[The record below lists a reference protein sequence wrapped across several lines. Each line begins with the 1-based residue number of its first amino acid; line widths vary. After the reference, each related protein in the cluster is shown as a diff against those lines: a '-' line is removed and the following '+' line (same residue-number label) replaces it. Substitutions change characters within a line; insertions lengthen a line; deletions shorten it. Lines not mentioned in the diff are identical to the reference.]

1 MTIIA
6 HVLGLVNWILI
17 ICMEDQDTQ
26 VYCEGWD
33 DYQEEPTHPG
43 VYYTLK
49 QRADGTHSAVC
60 FYCGKRWVS
69 AE

>member
-1 MTIIA
+1 MFENPSTQ
-6 HVLGLVNWILI
+6 VLI
-17 ICMEDQDTQ
+17 ISMEHEDTQ

-49 QRADGTHSAVC
+49 QRADGTHAAEC
-60 FYCGKRWVS
+60 LYCGKRWVT

>member
-1 MTIIA
+1 MFCNVST
-6 HVLGLVNWILI
+6 GKLI
-17 ICMEDQDTQ
+17 ICMEHEDTQ

-33 DYQEEPTHPG
+33 DYQQEPTHPG

-49 QRADGTHSAVC
+49 KQPDGTHTAEC
-60 FYCGKRWVS
+60 MYCGKRWVS

>member
-1 MTIIA
+1 MFCMVSTG
-6 HVLGLVNWILI
+6 VLI
-17 ICMEDQDTQ
+17 ICMEPEDTQ

-60 FYCGKRWVS
+60 YYCGKRWVG

>member
-1 MTIIA
+1 
-6 HVLGLVNWILI
+6 
-17 ICMEDQDTQ
+17 MEHEDTQ

-33 DYQEEPTHPG
+33 AYQEEPTHPG

-49 QRADGTHSAVC
+49 KQPDGTHTAEC
-60 FYCGKRWVS
+60 MYCGKRWVG